1 MDGFTA
7 CPENGNQ
14 NLAGILAH
22 SAHGRCK
29 GDLIRQLKGIMESYS
44 NIQGILGMPLVLNE
58 EQRMLRDSVRDFVKD
73 NANVDHFRK
82 LRDQGNGQPYDAD
95 TWASLV
101 ELGISGICIPEAHGG
116 LEFGYLA
123 MGAVFEEFGKQLTAS
138 PLLSSAVFGA
148 SLIELAG
155 TDTQKSKYLPA
166 IASGELT
173 VAVGIEEGSHHAP
186 LYTMLPLV
194 ESDAGFILS
203 GRKAFVMDGQS
214 ADILIV
220 LARSSGGLG
229 DTEGLTLLLLE
240 KDPAGLQRDNVRMV
254 DSRDYAD
261 LVFIDAEVSADSVLG
276 DVGEAFDP
284 LVLSL
289 DRARACLAAEMLG
302 GAQEMFDRTIAYLQ
316 ERDQFGQKIGSFQA
330 LQHRAADMYTELELT
345 RSTVMDALSALDEQ
359 RDDISQAVSTAKC
372 RINDTSLHI
381 ANEAIQMHGG
391 IGVTDELDIGLF
403 FKRCHVCV
411 NLLGNSGYHS
421 ERFAGLNGF

>member
-1 MDGFTA
+1 
-7 CPENGNQ
+7 
-14 NLAGILAH
+14 
-22 SAHGRCK
+22 
-29 GDLIRQLKGIMESYS
+29 
-44 NIQGILGMPLVLNE
+44 MPLVLNE

-82 LRDQGNGQPYDAD
+82 LRDEGDGKPYDPD
-95 TWASLV
+95 TWAKLA
-101 ELGISGICIPEAHGG
+101 ELGISGICIPETHGG

-138 PLLSSAVFGA
+138 PLLSSAVLGA

-155 TDTQKSKYLPA
+155 NDAQKSKYLPA
-166 IASGELT
+166 IASGEMT
-173 VAVGIEEGSHHAP
+173 VAVAIEEGSHHAP
-186 LYTMLPLV
+186 LYTMLPV
-194 ESDAGFILS
+194 TESEGGFVLN
-203 GRKAFVMDGQS
+203 GRKAFVIDGQS
-214 ADILIV
+214 ADLLIV
-220 LARSSGGLG
+220 LGRSSGGLG
-229 DTEGLTLLLLE
+229 DTDGLTLLLLDQ
-240 KDPAGLQRDNVRMV
+240 DPEGLQRENDRMV

-261 LVFIDAEVSADSVLG
+261 LVFTDAKLSSSALLG
-276 DVGEAFDP
+276 TVGEAFEP

-302 GAQEMFDRTIAYLQ
+302 GAQEMFDRTMAYLQ

-372 RINDTSLHI
+372 RINDTALHI
-381 ANEAIQMHGG
+381 ANEAVQMHGG

-403 FKRCHVCV
+403 FKRCHVSI

>member
-1 MDGFTA
+1 
-7 CPENGNQ
+7 
-14 NLAGILAH
+14 
-22 SAHGRCK
+22 
-29 GDLIRQLKGIMESYS
+29 
-44 NIQGILGMPLVLNE
+44 MPLVLNE
-58 EQRMLRDSVRDFVKD
+58 EQRMLRDSVRDFVTD
-73 NANVDHFRK
+73 NANVDHFRT
-82 LRDQGNGQPYDAD
+82 LRDKGDGKSYDPD
-95 TWASLV
+95 TWAKLA

-116 LEFGYLA
+116 LDFGYMA

-155 TDTQKSKYLPA
+155 TEAQKSKYLPA
-166 IASGELT
+166 IAAGELT
-173 VAVGIEEGSHHAP
+173 VAVAIEEGSHHAP
-186 LYTMLPLV
+186 LYTMLPV
-194 ESDAGFILS
+194 TESENGFILN
-203 GRKAFVMDGQS
+203 GRKAFVIDGQS
-214 ADILIV
+214 ADLLIILG
-220 LARSSGGLG
+220 RSSGDLG
-229 DTEGLTLLLLE
+229 DTDGLTLLLL
-240 KDPAGLQRDNVRMV
+240 DQDAAGMQRENDRMV

-261 LVFIDAEVSADSVLG
+261 LVFADTQVSADALLGSVG
-276 DVGEAFDP
+276 AAFDP

-345 RSTVMDALSALDEQ
+345 RSAVMDALSALDEQ
-359 RDDISQAVSTAKC
+359 RNDIGQAVSTAKC
-372 RINDTSLHI
+372 RINDTCLHI

-403 FKRCHVCV
+403 FKRCHVSI
-411 NLLGNSGYHS
+411 NLLGNSGYHA